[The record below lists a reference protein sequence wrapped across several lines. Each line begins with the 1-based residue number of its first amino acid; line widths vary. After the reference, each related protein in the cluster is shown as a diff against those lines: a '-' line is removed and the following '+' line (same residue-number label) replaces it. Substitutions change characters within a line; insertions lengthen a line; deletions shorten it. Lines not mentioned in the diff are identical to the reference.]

1 MATKKPTTLAISLKG
16 EIVSS
21 NFAEFKAELKKHIA
35 SLVYTLKTDADF
47 TTAEANVKQLKE
59 TEEALEEAKKKA
71 LEQAQEVQ
79 ELFAQIDDI
88 NGDSRTARLKLESQ
102 IRARKAARR
111 KEIVIDA
118 VAQVTAIKKGAVILR
133 IEAAIKGKRNF
144 DTMAEAAEAEATL
157 MQDGIT
163 AARAIIEAHKA
174 DHGSTL
180 LPDPETLEWMD
191 AEALSLEL
199 NRRLERQQSEKEK
212 ADLKAKIAKQ
222 EATAAAEKKAAAD
235 KVVAD
240 KRMADAKVA
249 QAKQDDAKALRLKD
263 AALAKS
269 VREFES
275 EKTSLARC
283 LDDSGPLFPCGA
295 ELIARLISEG
305 VVEDSFN
312 LPAHK
317 VIWMAIA
324 KLHSDGIKVDE
335 IVLLEHLRKSGL
347 EELAGGIE
355 TIYAIQSS
363 LPTATKPLTPPAKS
377 APAVT
382 RPATEPQS
390 EYDKMFGA
398 AEPEEAAPPITA
410 ADEMKV
416 YLDTIKVAFTPVKA
430 ARVELSY
437 PENIERAKAFATGI
451 AHLWAAL
458 TK

>member
-199 NRRLERQQSEKEK
+199 NRRLERQQNEKEK
-212 ADLKAKIAKQ
+212 QDLKDKIAKQ
-222 EATAAAEKKAAAD
+222 EADQKAKDDAAATKAKAEAAAAASAKAKASVVDTAAGPRPAAA
-235 KVVAD
+235 
-240 KRMADAKVA
+240 A
-249 QAKQDDAKALRLKD
+249 QAAP
-263 AALAKS
+263 
-269 VREFES
+269 V
-275 EKTSLARC
+275 
-283 LDDSGPLFPCGA
+283 
-295 ELIARLISEG
+295 
-305 VVEDSFN
+305 
-312 LPAHK
+312 
-317 VIWMAIA
+317 
-324 KLHSDGIKVDE
+324 
-335 IVLLEHLRKSGL
+335 
-347 EELAGGIE
+347 
-355 TIYAIQSS
+355 
-363 LPTATKPLTPPAKS
+363 S